1 VVLDVELL
9 LLRGGRDCCSSWAP
23 DFRGR
28 GSISSIEE
36 WELALLTG
44 RSSGVET
51 TPMGDMGLALLLQT
65 SLGTRINRSSEF

>member
-1 VVLDVELL
+1 VVLDVGLL
-9 LLRGGRDCCSSWAP
+9 LLRGGWAP

-28 GSISSIEE
+28 GSISSTEE

-44 RSSGVET
+44 RSSGEDT
-51 TPMGDMGLALLLQT
+51 TPMGELGLALLLQA